1 MEAITWSLIVGAAIK
16 GVNLIKSY
24 KTENIIN
31 ELIFKVDV
39 VRKRVNLLLFLQAIE
54 IPVLFYLLFFKK

>member
-1 MEAITWSLIVGAAIK
+1 MEPITWSLIVGAAIK

-54 IPVLFYLLFFKK
+54 IPLLFYLLFFKK